1 MSSVLITGTARGIGR
16 ATALEL
22 ARRGHRVIAT
32 SRDPGP
38 LAELPV
44 DMRLKLDVTDAR
56 SIELA
61 IAAAGSIDVLI
72 SNAGVIFIAPIET
85 TPLDELERLLRQN
98 TIGALRVA
106 QAVLPAMRERG
117 SGRMLF
123 VSSVLGRITL
133 PTRGAYAA
141 TKWALEALVET
152 MASEVAHFGVEVALL
167 EPGAVSSGAL
177 DARLRTSATRRSMVH
192 WNRRSLTPAAQR
204 SASKKRRAALP
215 TRSRL
220 TRCRCES
227 RSASRLGP
235 CLQPGTMLR
244 ISHPS
249 RSGASRGEND
259 GCQPNR
265 SEEMGMTDLPTSPH
279 LATSDDAVG
288 NAAYPIAGPFRL
300 ADGRLVWLRPLQ
312 AEDAPRLMDLCKRL
326 SPSTLRRRFL
336 RSVVRCDPLEAQRL
350 AAVDQVQRVAL
361 VAVPDPAEDSPIVA
375 VGRFPWR

>member
-177 DARLRTSATRRSMVH
+177 DAPLRYFGDKNVYGPLESEVANARG
-192 WNRRSLTPAAQR
+192 PAI
-204 SASKKRRAALP
+204 SVEDAARGIADAVEADEVP
-215 TRSRL
+215 
-220 TRCRCES
+220 
-227 RSASRLGP
+227 
-235 CLQPGTMLR
+235 LR
-244 ISHPS
+244 IPI
-249 RSGASRGEND
+249 GESA
-259 GCQPNR
+259 R
-265 SEEMGMTDLPTSPH
+265 
-279 LATSDDAVG
+279 AV
-288 NAAYPIAGPFRL
+288 
-300 ADGRLVWLRPLQ
+300 
-312 AEDAPRLMDLCKRL
+312 
-326 SPSTLRRRFL
+326 
-336 RSVVRCDPLEAQRL
+336 L
-350 AAVDQVQRVAL
+350 AARHAASDRTRF
-361 VAVPDPAEDSPIVA
+361 P
-375 VGRFPWR
+375 VGRIAR